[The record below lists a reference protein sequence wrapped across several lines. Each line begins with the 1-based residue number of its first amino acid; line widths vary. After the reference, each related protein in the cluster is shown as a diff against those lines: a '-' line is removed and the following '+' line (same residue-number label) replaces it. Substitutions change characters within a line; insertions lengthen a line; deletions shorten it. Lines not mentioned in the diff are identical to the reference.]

1 MASGRVG
8 LQSSDGRLGV
18 PAEEDGAGARCDLPL
33 KEVGVDVPRAQP
45 DGRQVV
51 PAQGNQKILDML
63 FL

>member
-18 PAEEDGAGARCDLPL
+18 PAEEDGAGARRDLPL
-33 KEVGVDVPRAQP
+33 EEVGVDVPRAQP

-51 PAQGNQKILDML
+51 PAQGNQ
-63 FL
+63 